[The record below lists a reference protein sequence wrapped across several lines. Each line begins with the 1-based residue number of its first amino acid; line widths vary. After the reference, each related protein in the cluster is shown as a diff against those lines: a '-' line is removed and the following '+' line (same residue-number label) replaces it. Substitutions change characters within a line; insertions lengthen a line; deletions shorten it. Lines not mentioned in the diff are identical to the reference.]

1 MEEQRSDSWQHL
13 LDIFSKQ
20 LARPTFEMWFKN
32 ATTLHEDDVSL
43 TIGVPSEFAR
53 DWIVSRYY
61 DVIKETIDAIKGQP
75 TTISVEV
82 LQQPPEEIP
91 TEPGMLQ
98 HNNTLILNRRYSFEN
113 FVVGAGNRLAF
124 AACNAVAGNPGNVY
138 NPLYIYG
145 GVGLGKTHLLQGI
158 AHHIL
163 A

>member
-1 MEEQRSDSWQHL
+1 MEEQRLDSWQHL

-75 TTISVEV
+75 TTIAVEV
-82 LQQPPEEIP
+82 VQQPPEEIP
-91 TEPGMLQ
+91 TEP
-98 HNNTLILNRRYSFEN
+98 RY
-113 FVVGAGNRLAF
+113 APAQQYTDPQQAL
-124 AACNAVAGNPGNVY
+124 
-138 NPLYIYG
+138 
-145 GVGLGKTHLLQGI
+145 
-158 AHHIL
+158 
-163 A
+163 